1 MEVMIPWK
9 RKKGINLENSKNV
22 IAAIALSS
30 CVIVLYSLFFVPEK
44 TNNEQQIQD
53 KNKIENTE
61 TPKIEKTEKIK
72 KISREE
78 SLISSKRIKFENENI
93 EGSISLTNGG
103 AIDDFK
109 FKKYN
114 QTLGS
119 QEKIILLSPANVE
132 NGYFLNTGWTTND
145 DVDVPNSSTIWK
157 SKTNNKLTPDNPI
170 VIFYEN
176 KQGIR
181 FERKISIDRNY
192 LFNIEQK
199 IINNSNSSYKFYP
212 YGLIHRNN
220 LPQDLTDFYILHEGY
235 TLILGD
241 ELEEIDY
248 DDIKE
253 NKISR
258 EANSGYLLLGDKYW
272 MTSIIPPQGKKF
284 RLDLDYGNDKYRSS
298 YIDMTGYEVEPNS
311 TIQHNIQSLIGA
323 KEISLIDT
331 YTEELKIEKLDLIVN
346 YGIMYWVVRPLW
358 VVLDY
363 LFNLTNNYGYS
374 IIILTILIRL
384 VFFPLNQFSMKSMAR
399 IKLLAPEMEIIKTKY
414 KDDKQQQQKE
424 IMKLYSTNKINPA
437 ASCLPIFIQIPIFF
451 SLYKLLLLDIAMRHA
466 PFFWIWEDLAA
477 KDPLSIFNLFGL
489 LPFNVPTFL
498 EIGLLPCLMG
508 GSMWLQMRLS
518 PQATGSDQMAQ
529 MQQKMFKFFPLI
541 LTVILAGFA
550 SGLVLYWT
558 CTNVLTIM
566 QQWYLNKT
574 IKVK

>member
-258 EANSGYLLLGDKYW
+258 EANSGYFLLGDKYW